1 MATTGDGGS
10 QASAQ
15 AANGLAQLTRSAQ
28 PTKQEKQIEEL
39 QDELAFEKDARRED
53 QFVFIIVV
61 VILFDIVFF
70 TLMPTFGGPLALLVL
85 QLLILI
91 PLARRM
97 GMDEIA
103 TILNGVINRL
113 AGKAGNGE

>member
-1 MATTGDGGS
+1 MTDPISTALPKRGLS
-10 QASAQ
+10 
-15 AANGLAQLTRSAQ
+15 GLATSN
-28 PTKQEKQIEEL
+28 PSKQEQQIQEL
-39 QDELAFEKDARRED
+39 QDDLAAEKDARQED
-53 QFVFIIVV
+53 RFFFMIVV

-97 GMDEIA
+97 GMEEIA
-103 TILNGVINRL
+103 GILNGVINRL
-113 AGKAGNGE
+113 AGKAGG

>member
-1 MATTGDGGS
+1 MIKSPQSTPKNKTFC
-10 QASAQ
+10 
-15 AANGLAQLTRSAQ
+15 GLKLSI
-28 PTKQEKQIEEL
+28 PTKQEQQIQEL
-39 QDELAFEKDARRED
+39 QDDLAAEKDARQED
-53 QFVFIIVV
+53 RFFFLIAV

-97 GMDEIA
+97 GMEEVA
-103 TILNGVINRL
+103 SILNGVITRL
-113 AGKAGNGE
+113 AGKAGG

>member
-1 MATTGDGGS
+1 MTEPSDLRKPTRRLSGLS
-10 QASAQ
+10 ASE
-15 AANGLAQLTRSAQ
+15 
-28 PTKQEKQIEEL
+28 PTKQEQQIQEL
-39 QDELAFEKDARRED
+39 QDDLADEKDARRED
-53 QFVFIIVV
+53 QFVFIVIV

-97 GMDEIA
+97 GMEEIA
-103 TILNGVINRL
+103 RILNGVINRL
-113 AGKAGNGE
+113 AGKTGNGE

>member
-1 MATTGDGGS
+1 MTDTPPSGPKIKTLDGLKS
-10 QASAQ
+10 S
-15 AANGLAQLTRSAQ
+15 N
-28 PTKQEKQIEEL
+28 PTKQEQQIQEL
-39 QDELAFEKDARRED
+39 QDELATEKDARQED
-53 QFVFIIVV
+53 RFFFLIVV

-97 GMDEIA
+97 GMEEIA
-103 TILNGVINRL
+103 SILNGVINRL
-113 AGKAGNGE
+113 AGKAGG